1 MAEKKPR
8 LIICAI
14 RGGQESLSIIK
25 HAINISLEYK
35 PSLTFFS
42 VMDEIIFQD
51 PTA

>member
-35 PSLTFFS
+35 SSLTFFS

-51 PTA
+51 PPA